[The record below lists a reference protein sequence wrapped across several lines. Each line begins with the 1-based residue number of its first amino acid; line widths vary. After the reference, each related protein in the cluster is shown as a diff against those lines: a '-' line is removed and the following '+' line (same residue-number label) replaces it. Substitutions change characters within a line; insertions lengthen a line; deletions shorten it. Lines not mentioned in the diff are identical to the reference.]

1 MSKHIKVFPK
11 ASEVDNF
18 SQILHE
24 VASGFPIPVHIG
36 TTVVAIAKSVVTVLV
51 IFWKNSRKL
60 VSFVTGTV
68 LKTIFKYL
76 RD

>member
-1 MSKHIKVFPK
+1 MFPK

-18 SQILHE
+18 SQTLQE

-36 TTVVAIAKSVVTVLV
+36 TTVVAIGKSVVTVLV
-51 IFWKNSRKL
+51 ILWKNSGKL
-60 VSFVTGTV
+60 VSFFTGAI

-76 RD
+76 GD